1 MEPNKQFLAQPPT
14 FWANVRAISE
24 SIGYTQRGTGTI
36 KIPNLAE
43 MFSAMKS
50 RGLGTDHLGKN
61 ESIPTILG
69 RRLLGYF
76 EYRAKVL
83 HEYAEPR
90 LMDEKRAK
98 AAFAKLKKEL
108 KPTSFYPLPMNKQK
122 GKKRTKAY
130 LTGMVNM
137 LIEANADGL
146 SCEYDPRVLTTI
158 TKNSQPL
165 RTFSRR
171 VDGAFPST
179 VNPVAVW
186 EIKEYYYTTTFGSRV
201 ADGVYETLLD
211 GMELAEVR
219 EHEGV
224 DILHYMILDAH
235 YTWWECGRSYLC
247 RIIDALHMGLMDEV
261 LFGYE
266 VVERLP
272 ILVQQWVQKV
282 KTRE

>member
-1 MEPNKQFLAQPPT
+1 MEPNRYFLAQPAT

-24 SIGYTQRGTGTI
+24 SIGYTQRGTGTM
-36 KIPNLAE
+36 KIPSAEE

-50 RGLGTDHLGKN
+50 RGLDPAHLGNKKRR
-61 ESIPTILG
+61 TQLGQRILE
-69 RRLLGYF
+69 YF
-76 EYRAKVL
+76 TFRAKVL
-83 HEYAEPR
+83 NEYVEPR

-98 AAFAKLKKEL
+98 AEFQKLKKRL
-108 KPTSFYPLPMNKQK
+108 NPSPSCPFPMNKQK
-122 GKKRTKAY
+122 GKKKKEAF
-130 LTGMVNM
+130 LTCMVNM
-137 LIEANADGL
+137 LIEANANGFACD
-146 SCEYDPRVLTTI
+146 YDPRVLTTF
-158 TKNSQPL
+158 TKDSKPL
-165 RTFSRR
+165 RTLARR

-211 GMELAEVR
+211 GMELAELK
-219 EHEGV
+219 EHEGINV
-224 DILHYMILDAH
+224 LHYMIVDAH

-247 RIIDALHMGLMDEV
+247 RIMDALHMGLIDEV

-272 ILVQQWVQKV
+272 ALVRKWV
-282 KTRE
+282 KTARKNK